1 MEKSINKVPPVKLS
15 YLDSL
20 DSVTKAR
27 YLDKLSIIDKTDPYT
42 VEKRKWSQK
51 TEEFPNIQYP
61 DIMNYLLY
69 TPSKYTTED
78 LKAYKG
84 LDAYNQLV
92 CGWVREVSTTEING
106 VNVIIA
112 KVSSM

>member
-20 DSVTKAR
+20 DSVTKTR

-51 TEEFPNIQYP
+51 TEKFPNILYP
-61 DIMNYLLY
+61 DIVNYLLY

-78 LKAYKG
+78 FKAYKG

>member
-1 MEKSINKVPPVKLS
+1 V
-15 YLDSL
+15 
-20 DSVTKAR
+20 
-27 YLDKLSIIDKTDPYT
+27 
-42 VEKRKWSQK
+42 
-51 TEEFPNIQYP
+51 
-61 DIMNYLLY
+61 NYLLY

-78 LKAYKG
+78 FKAYKG

>member
-51 TEEFPNIQYP
+51 TEEFPNILYP
-61 DIMNYLLY
+61 DIVNYLLY
-69 TPSKYTTED
+69 TPSKYTRGD
-78 LKAYKG
+78 FKAYKG

>member
-1 MEKSINKVPPVKLS
+1 MESK
-15 YLDSL
+15 D
-20 DSVTKAR
+20 
-27 YLDKLSIIDKTDPYT
+27 
-42 VEKRKWSQK
+42 EKFRN
-51 TEEFPNIQYP
+51 FLYP
-61 DIMNYLLY
+61 DIVNYLLY

-84 LDAYNQLV
+84 LDANNQLV
-92 CGWVREVSTTEING
+92 CGWVRVVSTTENNG

>member
-61 DIMNYLLY
+61 DIVNYLLY
-69 TPSKYTTED
+69 TPSKYTRGFE
-78 LKAYKG
+78 G
-84 LDAYNQLV
+84 V
-92 CGWVREVSTTEING
+92 CIQPASLWMG
-106 VNVIIA
+106 
-112 KVSSM
+112 

>member
-1 MEKSINKVPPVKLS
+1 MEKSINKVSPVKLS

-51 TEEFPNIQYP
+51 TEEFPNILYP
-61 DIMNYLLY
+61 DIVNYLLY

-78 LKAYKG
+78 LKEYKG

>member
-1 MEKSINKVPPVKLS
+1 MESK
-15 YLDSL
+15 D
-20 DSVTKAR
+20 
-27 YLDKLSIIDKTDPYT
+27 
-42 VEKRKWSQK
+42 EKFRN
-51 TEEFPNIQYP
+51 FLYP
-61 DIMNYLLY
+61 DIVNYLLY

-78 LKAYKG
+78 LKAYKS

-112 KVSSM
+112 KVRSM

>member
-1 MEKSINKVPPVKLS
+1 MPPVKLT

-20 DSVTKAR
+20 DSVTNAR
-27 YLDKLSIIDKTDPYT
+27 YLAKLSIIDKIDPYT
-42 VEKRKWSQK
+42 VQKGKWSQK
-51 TEEFPNIQYP
+51 TEEFPNILYP
-61 DIMNYLLY
+61 DIVNYLLY
-69 TPSKYTTED
+69 TPSKYTTDD
-78 LKAYKG
+78 LQAYKS

>member
-51 TEEFPNIQYP
+51 TEEFPNIQ
-61 DIMNYLLY
+61 LSVSRHRELFVVH
-69 TPSKYTTED
+69 SKQIYHRGFE
-78 LKAYKG
+78 
-84 LDAYNQLV
+84 
-92 CGWVREVSTTEING
+92 G
-106 VNVIIA
+106 V
-112 KVSSM
+112 